1 MPTGV
6 IVIKTDKIVE
16 EMAEIL
22 VIVVE
27 IVPEDLTSVGVLVT
41 KKDPSL
47 NLYDIILSFTLLI
60 WIIFR
65 NEFNLSID
73 FITN

>member
-16 EMAEIL
+16 EMVEIL

-27 IVPEDLTSVGVLVT
+27 IVPEDLTSMGVLVT

-60 WIIFR
+60 
-65 NEFNLSID
+65 
-73 FITN
+73 

>member
-1 MPTGV
+1 MPAGV

-27 IVPEDLTSVGVLVT
+27 IVQEDLTIMGVLVT

>member
-1 MPTGV
+1 MPDGV

-27 IVPEDLTSVGVLVT
+27 IVPEDLMSVGVLVT

-60 WIIFR
+60 
-65 NEFNLSID
+65 
-73 FITN
+73 